1 MSVPAPIAG
10 GVGQRLLQR
19 VWLRRLGRTALVLLA
34 VVGVPV
40 LVVALTGGEASVIYW
55 IDVAMFSLFAYTI
68 GFWPIWVILI
78 VPFGLVT
85 WLVGKFAPTAA
96 ERIGRYFTPVIWILG
111 GTGAFLVMGPTPEEG
126 VSLPTGYPKVGA
138 LLVMVGASL
147 LSAGLLVAVR
157 RIQMPTQD
165 LSPIPLSRSLAPLPW
180 TAAPQTVEPVEEFWS
195 PEPVVGWRAWQ
206 WTGSVLRGVVTEW
219 PRQSFVAWCDHCTE
233 PPGWDHPCGIYGVP
247 RPSQVSAMF
256 PGKPDVVGR
265 VALSGLVVEHETGY
279 RASNATILDLWARSP
294 FVADQLATL
303 YPDVNVHRGDPPDDE
318 EALSWPT

>member
-1 MSVPAPIAG
+1 
-10 GVGQRLLQR
+10 
-19 VWLRRLGRTALVLLA
+19 LLA
-34 VVGVPV
+34 VVGVPL
-40 LVVALTGGEASVIYW
+40 LVVSLTGGEASVVYW

-68 GFWPIWVILI
+68 GFWPLWVVLVVPLGLI
-78 VPFGLVT
+78 T
-85 WLVGKFAPTAA
+85 WIVGKFSRPVA

-111 GTGAFLVMGPTPEEG
+111 GTSAFLVMGPTPEEG
-126 VSLPTGYPKVGA
+126 VALPTGYPKVGA

-165 LSPIPLSRSLAPLPW
+165 LSPLPLSRSLAPLPW
-180 TAAPQTVEPVEEFWS
+180 TAAPQTVEPLDEFWS
-195 PEPVVGWRAWQ
+195 PEPITAWRAWQ

-219 PRQSFVAWCDHCTE
+219 PRQNFIAWCDHCAE

-247 RPSQVSAMF
+247 RPSQVGAMF

-265 VALSGLVVEHETGY
+265 VALTGLVVEHESGY
-279 RASNATILDLWARSP
+279 RASNATILELWVRSP
-294 FVADQLATL
+294 FVADQLSSL
-303 YPDVNVHRGDPPDDE
+303 YPDVKVHRGDPPPDE